1 MVENK
6 EKIESKERLRDGRT
20 LILTKNKAI
29 ICDFPLQS
37 ADGVEVMSHDEYERR
52 RLDGGDM

>member
-20 LILTKNKAI
+20 LMLTKNKAI
-29 ICDFPLQS
+29 ICDSPLQS
-37 ADGVEVMSHDEYERR
+37 ADEVEVMSRDEYERR
-52 RLDGGDM
+52 RLDETN